1 MEKWHYNYIFFITKL
16 REKCARFVKIYNH
29 YDKKGEKLNNMIFP
43 QKLRISL
50 EMLFFPLPITIKVDS
65 K

>member
-29 YDKKGEKLNNMIFP
+29 YDKKGEKLKNIIFP
-43 QKLRISL
+43 
-50 EMLFFPLPITIKVDS
+50 
-65 K
+65 